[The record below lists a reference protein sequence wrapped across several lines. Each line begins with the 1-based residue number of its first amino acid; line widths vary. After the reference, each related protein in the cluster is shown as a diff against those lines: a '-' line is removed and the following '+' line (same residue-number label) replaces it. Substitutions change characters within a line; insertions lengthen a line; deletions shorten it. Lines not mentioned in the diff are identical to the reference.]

1 MAEAHPDRRR
11 LSGPSE
17 RAAVA
22 GERVRLDGISK
33 HFFEIMANDSVDLV
47 LADGEIHALLGEN
60 GAGKSTVCSIL
71 AGLYHPDSG
80 TIRVDGE
87 LKRFASPADALAA
100 GIGMVYQHF
109 RLVDELS
116 VAENIVLGHPDVPAR
131 VSRRR
136 LAETCRQVA
145 QRFGMELDPL
155 AAVGELA
162 VGQQQR
168 VEIARLL
175 HRGVGVL
182 ILDEPTSVLTPQES
196 DALFANLRKLAA
208 AGHSIV
214 IVTHKLNEVL
224 AVADRVTVMR
234 AGRVVST
241 RPAEGATAAS
251 LSREMVGRDVERPA
265 GRRAREPDRVVL
277 QVEGLTVPGASKSVA
292 AVEDVSFSVRAGE
305 ILGVCGVSG
314 NGQRELAEALAGMR
328 QPSSGSIR
336 LGGKDITARSV
347 AHRCDHGMA
356 YIPEDRLAVGIAA
369 GLPVEDNLMLRS
381 YRDPALR
388 RGPFLNYAR
397 ARDVARN
404 LIREFDV
411 RGVRAGVPAS
421 ALSGGNV
428 QRAILARE
436 IHRRPSLLVA
446 ASPTR
451 GLDVRAALAV
461 RQAMADGRESGLAV
475 LLISEDLDEAIS
487 VSDRLIVMFEGRV
500 VGAFSAA
507 EASVERLGELMAGVG
522 IEAEA
527 A

>member
-292 AVEDVSFSVRAGE
+292 AV
-305 ILGVCGVSG
+305 
-314 NGQRELAEALAGMR
+314 
-328 QPSSGSIR
+328 
-336 LGGKDITARSV
+336 
-347 AHRCDHGMA
+347 
-356 YIPEDRLAVGIAA
+356 
-369 GLPVEDNLMLRS
+369 
-381 YRDPALR
+381 
-388 RGPFLNYAR
+388 
-397 ARDVARN
+397 
-404 LIREFDV
+404 
-411 RGVRAGVPAS
+411 
-421 ALSGGNV
+421 
-428 QRAILARE
+428 
-436 IHRRPSLLVA
+436 
-446 ASPTR
+446 
-451 GLDVRAALAV
+451 
-461 RQAMADGRESGLAV
+461 
-475 LLISEDLDEAIS
+475 
-487 VSDRLIVMFEGRV
+487 
-500 VGAFSAA
+500 
-507 EASVERLGELMAGVG
+507 
-522 IEAEA
+522 
-527 A
+527 

>member
-1 MAEAHPDRRR
+1 M
-11 LSGPSE
+11 
-17 RAAVA
+17 A
-22 GERVRLDGISK
+22 GERVRLDRISK

-47 LADGEIHALLGEN
+47 LRDGEIHALLGEN

-71 AGLYHPDSG
+71 AGLYQPDSG

-131 VSRRR
+131 VSRRW
-136 LAETCRQVA
+136 LAERCRQVA

-196 DALFANLRKLAA
+196 DALFANLRSLAA

-241 RPAEGATAAS
+241 GPAEGATAAS
-251 LSREMVGRDVERPA
+251 LSREMVGRDVERLD
-265 GRRAREPDRVVL
+265 GRRRAGDPDRESDRVVL
-277 QVEGLTVPGASKSVA
+277 QVEGLTVPGVSRSVA

-328 QPSSGSIR
+328 QPSAGSIR
-336 LGGKDITARSV
+336 LGGEDITARSV

-369 GLPVEDNLMLRS
+369 GLPIEDNLMLRS

-397 ARDVARN
+397 ARDVARS

-451 GLDVRAALAV
+451 GLDVRATAAV
-461 RQAMADGRESGLAV
+461 RQALADGRDSGLAV
-475 LLISEDLDEAIS
+475 LLISEDLDEVLS

-500 VGAFSAA
+500 VGAYSAA
-507 EASVERLGELMAGVG
+507 EVSVERLGELMAGVG

>member
-1 MAEAHPDRRR
+1 
-11 LSGPSE
+11 
-17 RAAVA
+17 AAVVA
-22 GERVRLDGISK
+22 
-33 HFFEIMANDSVDLV
+33 
-47 LADGEIHALLGEN
+47 
-60 GAGKSTVCSIL
+60 GAG
-71 AGLYHPDSG
+71 AG
-80 TIRVDGE
+80 
-87 LKRFASPADALAA
+87 A
-100 GIGMVYQHF
+100 G
-109 RLVDELS
+109 
-116 VAENIVLGHPDVPAR
+116 
-131 VSRRR
+131 
-136 LAETCRQVA
+136 
-145 QRFGMELDPL
+145 
-155 AAVGELA
+155 
-162 VGQQQR
+162 
-168 VEIARLL
+168 
-175 HRGVGVL
+175 
-182 ILDEPTSVLTPQES
+182 
-196 DALFANLRKLAA
+196 AA
-208 AGHSIV
+208 A
-214 IVTHKLNEVL
+214 
-224 AVADRVTVMR
+224 
-234 AGRVVST
+234 
-241 RPAEGATAAS
+241 
-251 LSREMVGRDVERPA
+251 
-265 GRRAREPDRVVL
+265 
-277 QVEGLTVPGASKSVA
+277 
-292 AVEDVSFSVRAGE
+292 
-305 ILGVCGVSG
+305 
-314 NGQRELAEALAGMR
+314 
-328 QPSSGSIR
+328 PSSGSIR